1 MNEKQISSTLV
12 YDGPALSIRVDKVRK
27 PSGVITTR
35 DVVEHSD
42 CIAVVPVDYQG
53 NVLLVKQYRYPVDAT
68 LLEIPAGGIETGEDA
83 VDSVRRE
90 LQEEI
95 GFLPGKI
102 EKLGGFYSA
111 PGYGTEYLYVYVA
124 RDLKPS
130 RLVAED
136 TDEIE
141 VVSVPLADI
150 PELVYSGRICDA
162 KSIAGLLTYMARE
175 KLLT

>member
-1 MNEKQISSTLV
+1 MNENQVSSTLV
-12 YDGPALSIRVDKVRK
+12 YSGPALSVRVDKVRK
-27 PSGVITTR
+27 PSGAITTR
-35 DVVEHSD
+35 DVVEHAD
-42 CIAVVPVDYQG
+42 CIAVVPVDGEG
-53 NVLLVKQYRYPVDAT
+53 NVLLVQQYRYPVGAA
-68 LLEIPAGGIETGEDA
+68 LLEIPAGGIEAGEDP
-83 VDSVRRE
+83 VDCVRRE

-95 GFLPGKI
+95 GFIPEQI

-141 VVSVPLADI
+141 VISVPLADI

-162 KSIAGLLTYMARE
+162 KSIAALLTYMARE
-175 KLLT
+175 KLLS